1 MAVGAIVVRAAA
13 AVVVAVAVGIAFP
26 VAVGR
31 CAMMPAVTGSRSGSR
46 LATRY
51 ASDWRQR
58 GRRRSHTDA
67 QWRSHSWGIY
77 APRQPLPR
85 PLSALPR

>member
-1 MAVGAIVVRAAA
+1 MAVG
-13 AVVVAVAVGIAFP
+13 AVAVGIAI
-26 VAVGR
+26 AVGLPPAVGAGLGG
-31 CAMMPAVTGSRSGSR
+31 CAMTPAVTGSRSGSR
-46 LATRY
+46 LASRY
-51 ASDWRQR
+51 ASDWRQL
-58 GRRRSHTDA
+58 GRRRSHTYA